1 MTAALLA
8 SAEDR
13 STRAVL
19 RHNLDAEAG
28 ILGGILLDNSV
39 MERLDGLAVEDF
51 WDDKH
56 KVVFAAMRNLAA
68 ACRPIDVQTIEVQIA
83 ASGKLDAIGGP
94 GFLREL
100 VLRVPTPDNV
110 AAYSDD
116 VKRLARN
123 RAAEVMLASAL
134 HRIRSGDIE
143 PEDVVTETAGELARF
158 AEDLRSDARGSLEY
172 GRAFREFV
180 GTDEPDENPA
190 DVFDAHGLIVTGE
203 PSLLVGDP
211 KVGKT
216 LLLTDLLL
224 HMAAGRREW
233 CGVSIYRRPRV
244 LLFLR
249 EDSERTT
256 IRRIWQLA
264 RGAGIEHWE
273 LADHLVIDG
282 TSPLYF
288 DDAKLTTKLER
299 QLARFDIC
307 AIDSLSTIHNADENS
322 AERMAPIMNRWRDLS
337 LRTRTA
343 IKLVHHFRKRG
354 NDAKGAAT
362 GGPVLQRARGSSII
376 GATTRHAVGVDR
388 GPDEHQLVISVE
400 SNHEVDFPPFVIQR
414 SFGTDDRG
422 RKYIRHRRVGSLVD
436 AREAK
441 VDAMVDP
448 VVLDVIRRAGPGGI
462 GKRDLRT
469 AVRKRLQDQRGKG
482 VRNAKVDESA
492 ERLGA
497 TGQIAR
503 VGESWRAP

>member
-8 SAEDR
+8 SAED
-13 STRAVL
+13 SGTRAVL

-39 MERLDGLAVEDF
+39 MERLDSLAVEDF
-51 WDDKH
+51 WDPKH
-56 KVVFAAMRNLAA
+56 RMVFAAMRHLAA
-68 ACRPIDVQTIEVQIA
+68 ACRPIDVLTVEVQIA
-83 ASGKLDAIGGP
+83 DSGKLDAIGGP
-94 GFLREL
+94 GFLGEL

-123 RAAEVMLASAL
+123 RASEVMLAGAL
-134 HRIRSGDIE
+134 HRIRSGAIE

-158 AEDLRSDARGSLEY
+158 AEDLRSDARSSLEY

-233 CGVSIYRRPRV
+233 CGVSIYRRPRMM
-244 LLFLR
+244 LFLR

-256 IRRIWQLA
+256 TRRIWQLA
-264 RGAGIEHWE
+264 RGARIEHWE

-288 DDAKLTTKLER
+288 DDAKLTTKLEK
-299 QLARFDIC
+299 QLACFDIC

-337 LRTRTA
+337 LGTRTA
-343 IKLVHHFRKRG
+343 IVLVHHFRKRG
-354 NDAKGAAT
+354 NDAPTSAP
-362 GGPVLQRARGSSII
+362 GGPVLQRARLEHHWRDDAARCRSRPRPR
-376 GATTRHAVGVDR
+376 GAPTRHLHR
-388 GPDEHQLVISVE
+388 IEP
-400 SNHEVDFPPFVIQR
+400 
-414 SFGTDDRG
+414 RG
-422 RKYIRHRRVGSLVD
+422 RHEAIRHPPPVRGRRCRTQVHLPRARRQRARRPRREGHRQGGSGRGRGCAACR
-436 AREAK
+436 ARGHRQARPSHQG
-441 VDAMVDP
+441 ARP
-448 VVLDVIRRAGPGGI
+448 AAGRR
-462 GKRDLRT
+462 R
-469 AVRKRLQDQRGKG
+469 RG
-482 VRNAKVDESA
+482 E
-492 ERLGA
+492 ERGD
-497 TGQIAR
+497 R
-503 VGESWRAP
+503 